1 MRLCNLSRLWII
13 SKQLFSGLRTR
24 FVLNLAKVD
33 KNYVNGPDFVMKPA
47 EKRKHFKTPSFSLH
61 SSQSTKRY
69 FL

>member
-33 KNYVNGPDFVMKPA
+33 KKYANRRIFAMKPA
-47 EKRKHFKTPSFSLH
+47 KKENISKTPSFSLH
-61 SSQSTKRY
+61 SS
-69 FL
+69 